1 MCRLSRPLRLL
12 LLGVSCLLLANPPV
26 VAGNA
31 IDTVHAFFKDLHT
44 LEADFHQ
51 QVLTSEG
58 KLQQESDGHVWILRP
73 GRFRWNYQTPYKQQL
88 VADGRR
94 LWSYDED
101 LAQVSVQPMD
111 KVFSSTPAMLLSGN
125 EPLEKV
131 FRLQEQPAKD
141 GQQQVL
147 LTPISDDSSVI
158 EVHLFF
164 VKGVLSRIE
173 ASDNFGNTTS
183 FTFSKVVRNA
193 PVDETIFNFVPPPG
207 VDVVGDTG

>member
-1 MCRLSRPLRLL
+1 MHRLPRSLCVFF
-12 LLGVSCLLLANPPV
+12 GVCCLLTGPPG
-26 VAGNA
+26 VAGST
-31 IDTVHAFFKDLHT
+31 IDTVHAYFKDLHT

-73 GRFRWNYQTPYKQQL
+73 GRFRWNYLTPYKQQL

-131 FRLQEQPAKD
+131 FRLQEQPAEN

-164 VKGVLSRIE
+164 VKGALSRIE
-173 ASDNFGNTTS
+173 ASDNFGNTTT
-183 FTFSKVVRNA
+183 FTFSGLVRNA
-193 PVDETIFNFVPPPG
+193 PVDESIFRFVPPPD

>member
-1 MCRLSRPLRLL
+1 MRRLPHSLRLL
-12 LLGVSCLLLANPPV
+12 PGVVCLLAGPLA
-26 VAGNA
+26 VAGSA
-31 IDTVHAFFKDLHT
+31 LDTVHAYFKELHT

-88 VADGRR
+88 VADGRH

-111 KVFSSTPAMLLSGN
+111 KVFSATPAMLLSGN

-131 FRLQEQPAKD
+131 FRMQEQPADD
-141 GQQQVL
+141 GRQQVL
-147 LTPISDDSSVI
+147 LTPKSDDSSVI

-164 VKGVLSRIE
+164 VKGELSRIV

-183 FTFSKVVRNA
+183 FAFSDVVRNGT
-193 PVDETIFNFVPPPG
+193 VDENIFHFVPPPD
-207 VDVVGDTG
+207 VDVVGDAG

>member
-1 MCRLSRPLRLL
+1 MRSLPRSLRLL
-12 LLGVSCLLLANPPV
+12 LGVACLLASPLVLAGS
-26 VAGNA
+26 ALETA
-31 IDTVHAFFKDLHT
+31 DKFFKDLHSM
-44 LEADFHQ
+44 EADFHQ

-73 GRFRWNYQTPYKQQL
+73 GKFRWNYLTPYKQQL
-88 VADGRR
+88 VADGQR

-131 FRLQEQPAKD
+131 FRLQEQPAED

-164 VKGVLSRIE
+164 VKGELSRIE
-173 ASDNFGNTTS
+173 ASDNFGNTTIFS
-183 FTFSKVVRNA
+183 FSNLVRNA
-193 PVDETIFNFVPPPG
+193 AVDESLFRFVPPPD
-207 VDVVGDTG
+207 VDVVGDTE

>member
-1 MCRLSRPLRLL
+1 MRRLLRSLRLL
-12 LLGVSCLLLANPPV
+12 PAAVFFLASPLLI
-26 VAGNA
+26 AGSA
-31 IDTVHAFFKDLHT
+31 LDTVHEFFKDLHT

-73 GRFRWNYQTPYKQQL
+73 GRFRWNYLTPYKQQL
-88 VADGRR
+88 VADGRH

-111 KVFSSTPAMLLSGN
+111 KVFSATPAMLLSGN

-131 FRLQEQPAKD
+131 FRMQEQPVDD

-147 LTPISDDSSVI
+147 LTPKSDDSSVI
-158 EVHLFF
+158 EVYLFF
-164 VKGVLSRIE
+164 VKGDLSRIE
-173 ASDNFGNTTS
+173 ARDNFGNTTS
-183 FTFSKVVRNA
+183 FTFSGLVRNA
-193 PVDETIFNFVPPPG
+193 AVDENIFHFVPPPD
-207 VDVVGDTG
+207 VDVVGDAE

>member
-1 MCRLSRPLRLL
+1 MRRLPRSLRLF
-12 LLGVSCLLLANPPV
+12 LGVSCLLASSTVLAGS
-26 VAGNA
+26 AL
-31 IDTVHAFFKDLHT
+31 DTVHAFFKDLHT
-44 LEADFHQ
+44 LEADFNQ
-51 QVLTSEG
+51 KVLTSEG
-58 KLQQESDGHVWILRP
+58 RLQQESDGHVWILRP
-73 GRFRWNYQTPYKQQL
+73 GRFRWNYLTPYKQQL

-131 FRLQEQPAKD
+131 FRLQEQPAED

-147 LTPISDDSSVI
+147 LTPKSDDSSVI

-164 VKGVLSRIE
+164 LKGQLSRIE
-173 ASDNFGNTTS
+173 ASDNFGNTTT
-183 FTFSKVVRNA
+183 FTFSKLVRNG
-193 PVDETIFNFVPPPG
+193 PVDESIFRFVPPPD
-207 VDVVGDTG
+207 VDVVGDAE

>member
-1 MCRLSRPLRLL
+1 MRSLPRSLRLL
-12 LLGVSCLLLANPPV
+12 LGVACLLASPLVLAGS
-26 VAGNA
+26 ALETA
-31 IDTVHAFFKDLHT
+31 DKFFKDLHSM
-44 LEADFHQ
+44 EADFHQ

-73 GRFRWNYQTPYKQQL
+73 GKFRWNYLTPYKQQL
-88 VADGRR
+88 VADGQR

-111 KVFSSTPAMLLSGN
+111 KVFSATPAMLLSGN

-131 FRLQEQPAKD
+131 FRLQEQPADD

-147 LTPISDDSSVI
+147 LTPKSDDSSVI

-164 VKGVLSRIE
+164 VKGQLSRIE
-173 ASDNFGNTTS
+173 ARDNFGNTTT
-183 FTFSKVVRNA
+183 FTFSKLVRNA
-193 PVDETIFNFVPPPG
+193 AVDENIFRFVPPPD
-207 VDVVGDTG
+207 VDVVGDTE

>member
-1 MCRLSRPLRLL
+1 MRHLPRSLRLL
-12 LLGVSCLLLANPPV
+12 LGASCLLASPLA
-26 VAGNA
+26 VAGSA
-31 IDTVHAFFKDLHT
+31 IETVHAFFKDLHT

-73 GRFRWNYQTPYKQQL
+73 GRFRWNYLTPYKQQL
-88 VADGRR
+88 VADGRH

-131 FRLQEQPAKD
+131 FRLQEQPAED

-147 LTPISDDSSVI
+147 LKPISDDSSVI

-164 VKGVLSRIE
+164 VKGDLSRIE
-173 ASDNFGNTTS
+173 ASDNFGNTTT
-183 FTFSKVVRNA
+183 FTFSGLIRNA
-193 PVDETIFNFVPPPG
+193 PVDENIFHFVPPPD

>member
-1 MCRLSRPLRLL
+1 MRAPPRFQRF
-12 LLGVSCLLLANPPV
+12 LLAAVSLLASPLLC
-26 VAGNA
+26 AGGA
-31 IDTVHAFFKDLHT
+31 LDTVDTFFKNLHT

-58 KLQQESDGHVWILRP
+58 KLQQESDGHVWIQRP
-73 GRFRWNYQTPYKQQL
+73 GKFRWNYQTPYKQQL
-88 VADGRR
+88 VADGKR

-131 FRLQEQPAKD
+131 FHMQEQPADD

-147 LTPISDDSSVI
+147 LTPMSDDSSVI
-158 EVHLFF
+158 EVRLLFS
-164 VKGVLSRIE
+164 KGMLSRIV
-173 ASDNFGNTTS
+173 AKDNFGNTTS
-183 FTFSKVVRNA
+183 FTFSKVVRNG
-193 PVDETIFNFVPPPG
+193 PVDGALFNFVPPPD
-207 VDVVGDTG
+207 VDVVGDTE

>member
-1 MCRLSRPLRLL
+1 MRSLPRSLRLL
-12 LLGVSCLLLANPPV
+12 LGVACLLASPRVLAGS
-26 VAGNA
+26 ALETA
-31 IDTVHAFFKDLHT
+31 DKFFKDLHSM
-44 LEADFHQ
+44 EADFHQ

-73 GRFRWNYQTPYKQQL
+73 GKFRWNYLTPYKQQL
-88 VADGRR
+88 VADGQR

-111 KVFSSTPAMLLSGN
+111 KVFSATPAMLLSGN

-131 FRLQEQPAKD
+131 FRLQEQPADD

-147 LTPISDDSSVI
+147 LTPKSDDSSVI

-164 VKGVLSRIE
+164 VKGQLSRIE
-173 ASDNFGNTTS
+173 ARDNFGNTTT
-183 FTFSKVVRNA
+183 FTFSKLVRNA
-193 PVDETIFNFVPPPG
+193 AVDENIFRFVPPPD
-207 VDVVGDTG
+207 VDVVGDTE

>member
-1 MCRLSRPLRLL
+1 MRRLPHSLRLL
-12 LLGVSCLLLANPPV
+12 FGMACLLTGPLV
-26 VAGNA
+26 VAGSA
-31 IDTVHAFFKDLHT
+31 LDTVHAFFKELHT

-111 KVFSSTPAMLLSGN
+111 KVFSATPAMLLSGN

-131 FRLQEQPAKD
+131 FRMQEQPADD

-147 LTPISDDSSVI
+147 LTPKSDDSSVI

-164 VKGVLSRIE
+164 VKGELSRIV
-173 ASDNFGNTTS
+173 ARDNFGNTTS
-183 FTFSKVVRNA
+183 FTFSDVVRNGA
-193 PVDETIFNFVPPPG
+193 VDENIFHFVPPPD
-207 VDVVGDTG
+207 VDVVGDAK

>member
-1 MCRLSRPLRLL
+1 MCRLSRSLRL

-88 VADGRR
+88 VADGQR

-125 EPLEKV
+125 QPLEKV
-131 FRLQEQPAKD
+131 FHLQEQPAED
-141 GQQQVL
+141 GQQEVL

-158 EVHLFF
+158 EVRLFF
-164 VKGVLSRIE
+164 LKGVLSRIE
-173 ASDNFGNTTS
+173 ASDNFGNITS

>member
-1 MCRLSRPLRLL
+1 MRSLPRSLILL
-12 LLGVSCLLLANPPV
+12 FGVVCLLASPPGI
-26 VAGNA
+26 AGSA
-31 IDTVHAFFKDLHT
+31 LDTVHSFFKDLHT

-88 VADGRR
+88 VADGRH

-101 LAQVSVQPMD
+101 LAQVSVQPMA

-131 FRLQEQPAKD
+131 FSLQEQPAD
-141 GQQQVL
+141 DDEQHVV
-147 LTPISDDSSVI
+147 LTPKRDDSSVI

-164 VKGVLSRIE
+164 EKGVLSRIE
-173 ASDNFGNTTS
+173 ASDNFGNTTT
-183 FTFSKVVRNA
+183 FTFSGLVRNA
-193 PVDETIFNFVPPPG
+193 AVDESLFRFVPPPD
-207 VDVVGDTG
+207 VDVVGDSE

>member
-1 MCRLSRPLRLL
+1 MRTLPRFQRLL
-12 LLGVSCLLLANPPV
+12 LAAVSLLASPLLC
-26 VAGNA
+26 AGSA
-31 IDTVHAFFKDLHT
+31 LDTVNTFFKDLHT

-73 GRFRWNYQTPYKQQL
+73 GKFRWNYQTPYKQQL

-131 FRLQEQPAKD
+131 FRLQEQPAVD

-147 LTPISDDSSVI
+147 LKPINNDSSVI

-164 VKGVLSRIE
+164 VNGQLSRIE
-173 ASDNFGNTTS
+173 ARDTFGNTTT
-183 FTFSKVVRNA
+183 FTFSRLVRNG
-193 PVDETIFNFVPPPG
+193 PVDETLFNFVPPPG
-207 VDVVGDTG
+207 VDVVGDTE

>member
-1 MCRLSRPLRLL
+1 MRRLPRSLRLF
-12 LLGVSCLLLANPPV
+12 LGVSCLLASPLG
-26 VAGNA
+26 VAGSA
-31 IDTVHAFFKDLHT
+31 LDTVHAFFKDCIPWRRT
-44 LEADFHQ
+44 FTR

-73 GRFRWNYQTPYKQQL
+73 GRFRWNYLTPYKQQL

-131 FRLQEQPAKD
+131 FRLQEQPAED

-164 VKGVLSRIE
+164 VKGDIIAHRSQRQLREHHHLHLQQTGPQWSGGRDALSTLCRRPD
-173 ASDNFGNTTS
+173 A
-183 FTFSKVVRNA
+183 
-193 PVDETIFNFVPPPG
+193 
-207 VDVVGDTG
+207 DVVGDTG

>member
-1 MCRLSRPLRLL
+1 MHRLSRSLRL
-12 LLGVSCLLLANPPV
+12 LLGVSCLLLASPLL
-26 VAGNA
+26 VAGSA
-31 IDTVHAFFKDLHT
+31 IDTVHAFFEDLHT

-51 QVLTSEG
+51 QVLTSED
-58 KLQQESDGHVWILRP
+58 KIQQESDGHVWILRP

-111 KVFSSTPAMLLSGN
+111 EVFSSTPAMLLSGN

-131 FRLQEQPAKD
+131 FSLQELPAED
-141 GQQQVL
+141 SQQQVL
-147 LTPISDDSSVI
+147 LKPLNDDSNVI

-164 VKGVLSRIE
+164 VKGELSRIE
-173 ASDNFGNTTS
+173 ASDNFGNTTT
-183 FTFSKVVRNA
+183 FTFSNLIRNA
-193 PVDETIFNFVPPPG
+193 PVDESLFRFVPPPDA
-207 VDVVGDTG
+207 DVVGDTE

>member
-1 MCRLSRPLRLL
+1 MRSLPRSLRLL
-12 LLGVSCLLLANPPV
+12 FAAAYLLASPPGI
-26 VAGNA
+26 AGSA
-31 IDTVHAFFKDLHT
+31 LDTVHTFFKDLHT

-58 KLQQESDGHVWILRP
+58 ELQQESDGHVWILRP

-101 LAQVSVQPMD
+101 LAQVSVQPMN
-111 KVFSSTPAMLLSGN
+111 KVFSATPAMLLSGN

-131 FRLQEQPAKD
+131 FRMQEQPADD
-141 GQQQVL
+141 GQQHVL
-147 LTPISDDSSVI
+147 LTPKSDDSSVI

-164 VKGVLSRIE
+164 VKGELSRIV
-173 ASDNFGNTTS
+173 ARDNFGNTTS
-183 FTFSKVVRNA
+183 FTFSGVVRNGA
-193 PVDETIFNFVPPPG
+193 VDENIFHFVPPPD
-207 VDVVGDTG
+207 VDVVGDSE

>member
-1 MCRLSRPLRLL
+1 MRRLPRSLRL
-12 LLGVSCLLLANPPV
+12 LLGVSCLLASPLG
-26 VAGNA
+26 VAGSA

-73 GRFRWNYQTPYKQQL
+73 GRFRWNYLTPYKQQL

-131 FRLQEQPAKD
+131 FRLQEEPAQD
-141 GQQQVL
+141 GQQQVR

-158 EVHLFF
+158 EVYLFF
-164 VKGVLSRIE
+164 VKGELSRIE
-173 ASDNFGNTTS
+173 ASDNFGNTT
-183 FTFSKVVRNA
+183 TFSFSGLVRNA
-193 PVDETIFNFVPPPG
+193 AVDESLFRFVPPPD
-207 VDVVGDTG
+207 VDVVGDSG

>member
-1 MCRLSRPLRLL
+1 MRRLSRSLRL
-12 LLGVSCLLLANPPV
+12 LLGVSCLLLASPLA
-26 VAGNA
+26 VAGSA
-31 IDTVHAFFKDLHT
+31 IDTVHAFFRDLHT

-58 KLQQESDGHVWILRP
+58 ELQQESDGHVWILRP

-131 FRLQEQPAKD
+131 FRLQEQPAED

-147 LTPISDDSSVI
+147 LTPLSDDSSVI
-158 EVHLFF
+158 EVRLLFT
-164 VKGVLSRIE
+164 KGMLSGIV
-173 ASDNFGNTTS
+173 AKDNFGNTTS
-183 FTFSKVVRNA
+183 FTFSKVVRNG
-193 PVDETIFNFVPPPG
+193 PVDEGIFRFVPPPD
-207 VDVVGDTG
+207 VDVIGDSG

>member
-1 MCRLSRPLRLL
+1 MHTLPRFQRLL
-12 LLGVSCLLLANPPV
+12 FAAVTLLVSPLLY
-26 VAGNA
+26 AGGA
-31 IDTVHAFFKDLHT
+31 LDTVNSFFKDLHT

-73 GRFRWNYQTPYKQQL
+73 GKFRWNYQTPYKQQL

-131 FRLQEQPAKD
+131 FHMQEQPADD

-147 LTPISDDSSVI
+147 LTPKSDDSSVI
-158 EVHLFF
+158 EVRLLFS
-164 VKGVLSRIE
+164 KGMLSRIE
-173 ASDNFGNTTS
+173 AKDNFGNTTS
-183 FTFSKVVRNA
+183 FTFSKVVRNG
-193 PVDETIFNFVPPPG
+193 PVDAALFNFVPPPG
-207 VDVVGDTG
+207 ADVVGDTG

>member
-1 MCRLSRPLRLL
+1 MRSLLRLL
-12 LLGVSCLLLANPPV
+12 RPLLAAMYLLASPPG
-26 VAGNA
+26 VAGSA
-31 IDTVHAFFKDLHT
+31 LDTVHAFFNDLHT

-58 KLQQESDGHVWILRP
+58 RLQQESDGHVWILRP

-111 KVFSSTPAMLLSGN
+111 KVFSATPAMLLSGN

-131 FRLQEQPAKD
+131 FRMQEQPADD
-141 GQQQVL
+141 GRQHVL
-147 LTPISDDSSVI
+147 LTPKSDDSSVI

-164 VKGVLSRIE
+164 VKGELSRIV
-173 ASDNFGNTTS
+173 ARDNFGNTTS
-183 FTFSKVVRNA
+183 FTFSGVIRNA
-193 PVDETIFNFVPPPG
+193 AVDENIFHFVPPPD
-207 VDVVGDTG
+207 VDVVGDAG

>member
-1 MCRLSRPLRLL
+1 MRRLPRSLRL
-12 LLGVSCLLLANPPV
+12 LLGVSCLLASPLA
-26 VAGNA
+26 VAGTA
-31 IDTVHAFFKDLHT
+31 IDTVHAFFRDLHT

-94 LWSYDED
+94 MWSYDED

-131 FRLQEQPAKD
+131 FRLQEQPADD

-147 LTPISDDSSVI
+147 LKPISDDSSVI

-164 VKGVLSRIE
+164 MNGELSRIK
-173 ASDNFGNTTS
+173 ASDNFGNITS
-183 FTFSKVVRNA
+183 FTFSKLVRNG
-193 PVDETIFNFVPPPG
+193 PVNEALFNFVPPKDA
-207 VDVVGDTG
+207 DVVGDME